1 MVLQLIREW
10 LLGRKLAKAGAEAS
24 GGEVCIACDS
34 KNVTVLGPQ
43 AYSCNECGHEGGDG
57 YAAYKRAQRNASFQ
71 AMSEADRRTGARDDL
86 LEARRVLTSAIGD
99 LGRAAAASGFD
110 MAGMGGGFGE
120 GGGGEKQSAF
130 TSATGLLHEARNL
143 IDDAKAKLDI
153 GVNGEMPAAEADDDY
168 LVWSADI
175 YFDNIFT
182 DIQFHTKIAKVSA
195 DAKRVLAAVER
206 TLQAE
211 FGITD
216 AS

>member
-34 KNVTVLGPQ
+34 KNVTVLAPA
-43 AYSCNECGHEGGDG
+43 AYCCNECGHEGGDG
-57 YAAYKRAQRNASFQ
+57 YAAYKRAQRNASFA
-71 AMSEADRRTGARDDL
+71 AMSEADRRTGARADL

-99 LGRAAAASGFD
+99 LGRAATASGFD
-110 MAGMGGGFGE
+110 MAGMGGTFGE

-143 IDDAKAKLDI
+143 IDDAKAKLGIVVD
-153 GVNGEMPAAEADDDY
+153 GQMPAAEGGNDY

-195 DAKRVLAAVER
+195 DAKRVLEAVEK
-206 TLQAE
+206 TLLAE
-211 FGITD
+211 FGIHPTV
-216 AS
+216 

>member
-10 LLGRKLAKAGAEAS
+10 LLGRKLAKAAAEGSS
-24 GGEVCIACDS
+24 GERCIACDS
-34 KNVTVLGPQ
+34 TDVTMLAPA
-43 AYSCNECGHEGGDG
+43 AYCCNECDHEGGDG
-57 YAAYKRAQRNASFQ
+57 YAAYKRAKRNASFE
-71 AMSEADRRTGARDDL
+71 AMPTADRRTGARDDL
-86 LEARRVLTSAIGD
+86 IEARRLLVSAIGD
-99 LGRAAAASGFD
+99 LTRAAHASGFD
-110 MAGMGGGFGE
+110 MAGMGGGLGE

-130 TSATGLLHEARNL
+130 ISATGLLHEARNV
-143 IDDAKAKLDI
+143 IDDAKAKLGTRVD
-153 GVNGEMPAAEADDDY
+153 GEMPAAEGGNDY

-195 DAKRVLAAVER
+195 DANRVLEAVNN

-216 AS
+216 VT

>member
-10 LLGRKLAKAGAEAS
+10 LLGRKLAKAGSEAS
-24 GGEVCIACDS
+24 GGEVCVACDS
-34 KNVTVLGPQ
+34 KNVTLLAPK
-43 AYSCNECGHEGGDG
+43 AYCCNDCGHEGGDG
-57 YAAYKRAQRNASFQ
+57 YGAFKRAQRNASFA

-110 MAGMGGGFGE
+110 MAGMGGNFGE

-143 IDDAKAKLDI
+143 IEDAKAKLGRTVDTS
-153 GVNGEMPAAEADDDY
+153 MPEADGDDDY
-168 LVWSADI
+168 MLWSADI
-175 YFDNIFT
+175 YFDNIFV

-195 DAKRVLAAVER
+195 DAKRVLAAVEK
-206 TLQAE
+206 TLLTE
-211 FGITD
+211 FGIHPTV
-216 AS
+216 